1 MRSAFQWSL
10 VAVICMVGVASA
22 QLRPGARTAPAAAPA
37 AAAPAGAAQAQG
49 TADQQI
55 AACLWNCN
63 HNEVELAKFAE
74 QKAKSDDVK
83 DFAAKMIKDHSQA
96 ADRLAR
102 VAGNLVNAGTAR
114 GGATE
119 TGREVRKVPAEEGK
133 ERNAENPREDRR
145 EGREEARED
154 RRQARPEDRRE
165 GREEAREDR
174 REGRTEAREDRTAV
188 AAGGR
193 GFNWVSVHR
202 EIAEQ
207 CLQSAKKELG
217 SKEGN
222 EFDKCYMGMQVAA
235 HMKAL
240 DELKVFKNHAT
251 GQLQQDIE
259 SAIETTEHHLKDA
272 KKIMDNIKDKPD
284 QGGSGR
290 KGSDRDEN

>member
-22 QLRPGARTAPAAAPA
+22 QLRPGARPAPAAAPA
-37 AAAPAGAAQAQG
+37 AAPATTAHAQG

-83 DFAAKMIKDHSQA
+83 DFAARMIKDHSQA
-96 ADRLAR
+96 ADKLAR

-114 GGATE
+114 GAGD
-119 TGREVRKVPAEEGK
+119 TGREVRKVPA
-133 ERNAENPREDRR
+133 EDRR

-154 RRQARPEDRRE
+154 RREARPEDRRE

-174 REGRTEAREDRTAV
+174 REGRAEAREDRAV
-188 AAGGR
+188 ANGR
-193 GFNWVSVHR
+193 QPFSWVAVHR
-202 EIAEQ
+202 EIADQ
-207 CLQSAKKELG
+207 CLQTAKKELG

-222 EFDKCYMGMQVAA
+222 EFDKCYMGMQIAA
-235 HMKAL
+235 HMTVL

-259 SAIETTEHHLKDA
+259 ASIETTEHHLKDA
-272 KKIMDNIKDKPD
+272 KKIMDQIKDKPD

-290 KGSDRDEN
+290 KGSDRDEK